1 VFDQDKS
8 SDSRAYLEK
17 FKHSEYFNYADEA
30 SGYGEIEKDFL
41 SGRAKLAIV
50 VPTDFSKRLF
60 AGRDAPVQILVDGSD
75 ANTAVQAAGNAA
87 RMTLDYSGRL
97 TTSSWA
103 WLPRP
108 ISSSSDIFSLA

>member
-1 VFDQDKS
+1 MNAVTGDASARVQTTTGA
-8 SDSRAYLEK
+8 RATQLVEPL
-17 FKHSEYFNYADEA
+17 ADYYV
-30 SGYGEIEKDFL
+30 GRLKKDFL

-87 RMTLDYSGRL
+87 RMAAAVAADTV
-97 TTSSWA
+97 
-103 WLPRP
+103 
-108 ISSSSDIFSLA
+108 